1 MSKLLSLNGRSGWY
15 DLAERKDLS
24 MGKILQIFV
33 VLIFF
38 AADPA
43 HAGTEGSVYETSYAC
58 NDLKGDQ
65 RWQATAEIIHKEGD
79 IYTITEKMEGI
90 YSGFSGRISWVATT
104 DFERTK
110 DAVKP
115 LNMDQRIFDSNGKL
129 IAVSKQD
136 FNYTDNV
143 VTCVYE
149 DRVKNTV
156 TKKEFKFSKNIIN
169 RLLQGLCGQKLI
181 EDGETSKEIQ
191 IISPEP
197 ALYNMKLR
205 MIDQE
210 EIEINGRK
218 RKAYKLCFDPMLG
231 VFNFVKV
238 FLPKAFVW
246 HSAEP
251 IFELLKY
258 AGPESS
264 VNSPEV
270 EIISLDK
277 DVTTFIPLPQR

>member
-1 MSKLLSLNGRSGWY
+1 
-15 DLAERKDLS
+15 
-24 MGKILQIFV
+24 MGKILRIFI

-38 AADPA
+38 AVGPA
-43 HAGTEGSVYETSYAC
+43 YAETEGSVYKTSYVC
-58 NDLKGDQ
+58 KDLKGDT
-65 RWQATAEIIHKEGD
+65 RWQATAEITHKEGD
-79 IYTITEKMEGI
+79 IYTITEKMEGV
-90 YSGFSGRISWVATT
+90 YSGFSGKISWVATT

-115 LNMDQRIFDSNGKL
+115 LNMDQRIFDSGGKP

-143 VTCVYE
+143 VTCIYE
-149 DRVKNTV
+149 DLVKNTV
-156 TKKEFKFSKNIIN
+156 KKKKFTFSKNIIN

-191 IISPEP
+191 VISPEP

-205 MIDQE
+205 MVGRE

-231 VFNFVKV
+231 VFNFVKT

-258 AGPESS
+258 SGPESS

-270 EIISLDK
+270 EIITIDK
-277 DVTTFIPLPQR
+277 DATTFISLQQHQAP